1 MIKDRFHDFS
11 LQGKISSIYILANIF
26 VLLAN
31 LVLLF
36 GINSMSQE
44 LEKVYQEN
52 LTLNELSEG
61 LTRVQENMTE
71 YLNVKTTEALEN
83 YYRSE
88 QDFYA
93 QVQNLS
99 SDISSVTFKR
109 MERNIRNMSQQYID
123 AVGQTIEAKRGRN
136 VEKYRIRY
144 ENATDLYE
152 YINSYIYSLNI
163 EQFINNSENY
173 NALSKVFRVFEF
185 VSMFIMAAVIIGN
198 VILIINFTGNLISP
212 LRKLAGQADEVA
224 RGNFDIELTDY
235 KSHDEIG
242 VVTNAFNQMV
252 ISIRQY
258 IGQIQERM
266 EIERQL
272 KEKELLMEAHL
283 KDAQLKY
290 LQAQINP
297 HFLFNTLNAG
307 AQLAMMEEAD
317 KTYEYVQKMAEFFR
331 YNVKK
336 GNDIVTVKDEIEL
349 VDNYIYILNVRFS
362 GDIHYEKSIEEKV
375 LDAPMPSMIL
385 QPIIENCINHG
396 IREMAGKGK
405 IWLTAFS
412 FEGQPCISIRDNGI
426 GMSAETIEKVLAGT
440 YQEEELSGD
449 SNGIGM
455 NNIIVRL
462 QLFTETEDV
471 IDIISEGKN
480 MGTEVRIY
488 LKPSAREDKHV

>member
-1 MIKDRFHDFS
+1 MIKDRFYDFS

-31 LVLLF
+31 FVLLF

-61 LTRVQENMTE
+61 LTSVQENMTE

-317 KTYEYVQKMAEFFR
+317 KTYEYVQRMAEFFR

-440 YQEEELSGD
+440 YREEELSGD
-449 SNGIGM
+449 SNGIG
-455 NNIIVRL
+455 RCHRHY
-462 QLFTETEDV
+462 Q
-471 IDIISEGKN
+471 
-480 MGTEVRIY
+480 
-488 LKPSAREDKHV
+488 

>member
-88 QDFYA
+88 QDFYS

-307 AQLAMMEEAD
+307 AQLAMMEEAE
-317 KTYEYVQKMAEFFR
+317 KTYVYVQKMAEFFR

-362 GDIHYEKSIEEKV
+362 GDIHYEKRIEEEV

-396 IREMAGKGK
+396 IREMAGNGR

-440 YQEEELSGD
+440 YREEELSGD

-488 LKPSAREDKHV
+488 LKPFAREEKNV

>member
-1 MIKDRFHDFS
+1 MIKDRFYDFS

-31 LVLLF
+31 FVLLF

-61 LTRVQENMTE
+61 LTSVQENMTE

>member
-1 MIKDRFHDFS
+1 MIKDRFYDFS

-31 LVLLF
+31 FVLLF

-61 LTRVQENMTE
+61 LTSVQENMTE

-272 KEKELLMEAHL
+272 KEKE
-283 KDAQLKY
+283 
-290 LQAQINP
+290 
-297 HFLFNTLNAG
+297 
-307 AQLAMMEEAD
+307 
-317 KTYEYVQKMAEFFR
+317 
-331 YNVKK
+331 
-336 GNDIVTVKDEIEL
+336 
-349 VDNYIYILNVRFS
+349 
-362 GDIHYEKSIEEKV
+362 
-375 LDAPMPSMIL
+375 
-385 QPIIENCINHG
+385 
-396 IREMAGKGK
+396 
-405 IWLTAFS
+405 S
-412 FEGQPCISIRDNGI
+412 F
-426 GMSAETIEKVLAGT
+426 
-440 YQEEELSGD
+440 
-449 SNGIGM
+449 
-455 NNIIVRL
+455 
-462 QLFTETEDV
+462 
-471 IDIISEGKN
+471 
-480 MGTEVRIY
+480 
-488 LKPSAREDKHV
+488 